1 MKIITKKRGFP
12 CSIEWFAGDLIPYLR
27 NENKYKFDKLCKDK
41 VLETTGIMAEVL
53 SVHDLNRTNFH
64 PYRIYARC
72 VDLPHKLC
80 VKSVGS
86 NPMLDYHTTDI
97 VGIEW
102 HDGHVR
108 VFERVQTKHHM
119 ASPLHYG
126 EISKTMP
133 GLMRLLDDHKV
144 SAVDIGEI
152 TRLIGNNYVFM
163 CASKASQPTNK
174 SIELLQS
181 AIDKYTSLK
190 NVLKITTRKFDWD
203 KTFASMEK
211 LPRAKFIAA
220 YSNEPVYRSMKNV
233 TRKQI
238 NFKVTELIRH
248 LLFVE
253 QQLNIAD
260 DTTFLEIEKQSI
272 LLDLATGIGKTR
284 IGFQAIKY
292 AANWYHNQTEKY
304 MPSIYF
310 TGSLNVNQYV
320 DEALKEGYVRDDIQV
335 VESKKTI
342 IDLTK
347 KIIIMSTT
355 KANIAQFEDMPKNTF
370 LLSIID
376 EAHKMHTAG
385 FTSGTGIDNAN
396 IWRNQV
402 IAIMRKTCMYS
413 VLMTGT
419 PVHKQIDKVRMLG
432 VSLYEAAQ
440 AGLAQMPD
448 VSVLDVSSDTDTRHA
463 QYLQLVR
470 DHTEYIVNANSLMHL
485 NSIDHAERFCKQLD
499 KYNIPVFRYFGTS
512 LQNCKDRS
520 ELLPSYTNRGIVVC
534 VGSMDGNVTIP
545 GIAAFFAVDRMDPFT
560 VQDYQRKLRLS
571 RPDTPGSTIYLS
583 KYTDES
589 YCAHIIPALVALI
602 KRTGMPSND
611 LHVTMFN
618 HDIDNIQPLD
628 AIVANNVVANNV
640 ADISKSSSKNPVVTD
655 LPLAV
660 NGTIDMSMLTSTK
673 SFTDCLAHFATIMN
687 KSDDELK
694 QEKQQKLKRRHDDI
708 QTEHQAQK
716 KRKQDNK
723 TQQLSDLEK
732 LELCA
737 KDNEMPRRTKS
748 APPEER
754 NLATKWKNIRSGLSA
769 SNYMLIMAENSKY
782 QCLKILLKQH
792 DDKPKR
798 GTDTPDGDFEIDILD
813 LEEDLGD
820 EVVSSAAY
828 KAHSD
833 LNDGQRVRA
842 LLGYICNNENAYPKR
857 THTEYGRY
865 ATDLKNNSNNCKA
878 DRIYINAFKKYLP
891 KSVRTALQMDRWN
904 DDGTLLKEP
913 KK

>member
-1 MKIITKKRGFP
+1 MKIITKNTTKAKGYP
-12 CSIEWFAGDLIPYLR
+12 CSIEWFAGYLIPRLR

-53 SVHDLNRTNFH
+53 SVHDLNRTDLH
-64 PYRIYARC
+64 PHRIYARC
-72 VDLPHKLC
+72 VDLPHNLC

-86 NPMLDYHTTDI
+86 NPTLDYHTTDI

-126 EISKTMP
+126 EISKTIG

-152 TRLIGNNYVFM
+152 TRLIGNKYVFM

-174 SIELLQS
+174 SIERLQS
-181 AIDKYTSLK
+181 AIDNYTSLK
-190 NVLKITTRKFDWD
+190 NVLKITTRQFDWD
-203 KTFASMEK
+203 ETFASMKK
-211 LPRAKFIAA
+211 LSPAKFISA
-220 YSNEPVYRSMKNV
+220 YSNKPINRSMKNL
-233 TRKQI
+233 TREKI
-238 NFKVTELIRH
+238 NFKVTDLIEH
-248 LLFVE
+248 LICI
-253 QQLNIAD
+253 QKQLDIAED
-260 DTTFLEIEKQSI
+260 PTFLEIEKQSI
-272 LLDLATGIGKTR
+272 LFDLATGIGKTR
-284 IGFQAIKY
+284 IGFKAIKY
-292 AANWYHNQTEKY
+292 AAYLYQKRTGKH

-335 VESKKTI
+335 VESRKTI

-347 KIIIMSTT
+347 KVIIMSTT
-355 KANIAQFEDMPKNTF
+355 KANVEQFEDMPKDTF

-385 FTSGTGIDNAN
+385 FTSGTGIDNVN

-419 PVHKQIDKVRMLG
+419 PVHKQLYNKERMMR

-470 DHTEYIVNANSLMHL
+470 EHTEYIVNANSLMHL

-499 KYNIPVFRYFGTS
+499 DYKIPVFRYFGTS
-512 LQNCKDRS
+512 LQNCQDRS
-520 ELLPSYTNRGIVVC
+520 KLLPSYTDRGIVVC

-583 KYTDES
+583 KYT
-589 YCAHIIPALVALI
+589 
-602 KRTGMPSND
+602 G
-611 LHVTMFN
+611 
-618 HDIDNIQPLD
+618 
-628 AIVANNVVANNV
+628 
-640 ADISKSSSKNPVVTD
+640 
-655 LPLAV
+655 
-660 NGTIDMSMLTSTK
+660 
-673 SFTDCLAHFATIMN
+673 
-687 KSDDELK
+687 
-694 QEKQQKLKRRHDDI
+694 
-708 QTEHQAQK
+708 
-716 KRKQDNK
+716 
-723 TQQLSDLEK
+723 
-732 LELCA
+732 
-737 KDNEMPRRTKS
+737 
-748 APPEER
+748 
-754 NLATKWKNIRSGLSA
+754 
-769 SNYMLIMAENSKY
+769 
-782 QCLKILLKQH
+782 
-792 DDKPKR
+792 
-798 GTDTPDGDFEIDILD
+798 
-813 LEEDLGD
+813 
-820 EVVSSAAY
+820 
-828 KAHSD
+828 
-833 LNDGQRVRA
+833 
-842 LLGYICNNENAYPKR
+842 
-857 THTEYGRY
+857 
-865 ATDLKNNSNNCKA
+865 
-878 DRIYINAFKKYLP
+878 
-891 KSVRTALQMDRWN
+891 
-904 DDGTLLKEP
+904 
-913 KK
+913 

>member
-12 CSIEWFAGDLIPYLR
+12 CSIEWFAGNLIPRLR
-27 NENKYKFDKLCKDK
+27 NENKYKFDKLCKEK

-64 PYRIYARC
+64 PHRIYARC

-86 NPMLDYHTTDI
+86 NPTLDYHTTDI

-126 EISKTMP
+126 EISKTIG

-152 TRLIGNNYVFM
+152 TRLIGNKYVFM

-174 SIELLQS
+174 SIERLQS

-190 NVLKITTRKFDWD
+190 DVLKITTRKFDWD
-203 KTFASMEK
+203 KTFASMK
-211 LPRAKFIAA
+211 RAEFIPT
-220 YSNEPVYRSMKNV
+220 YSNRPVHRSMKNL
-233 TRKQI
+233 TRKKI
-238 NFKVTELIRH
+238 NFKVTDLIEH
-248 LLFVE
+248 LICI
-253 QQLNIAD
+253 QKQLDIAE
-260 DTTFLEIEKQSI
+260 DTTFLEIEKRSI
-272 LLDLATGIGKTR
+272 LFDLATGIGKTR
-284 IGFQAIKY
+284 IGFKAIKY
-292 AANWYHNQTEKY
+292 AAYLYQRRTGKH

-335 VESKKTI
+335 VESRKTI

-347 KIIIMSTT
+347 KVIIMSTT
-355 KANIAQFEDMPKNTF
+355 KANVEQFEDMPKDTF

-385 FTSGTGIDNAN
+385 FTSGTGIDNVN
-396 IWRNQV
+396 IWRNHV
-402 IAIMRKTCMYS
+402 IAIMSKTCMYS

-419 PVHKQIDKVRMLG
+419 PVHKQVDKVRMLG

-448 VSVLDVSSDTDTRHA
+448 VSVLDVSSDADIRHA

-470 DHTEYIVNANSLMHL
+470 EHTEYIVNANSLMHL

-499 KYNIPVFRYFGTS
+499 KYKIPVFRYFGTS
-512 LQNCKDRS
+512 LQNCQDRS
-520 ELLPSYTNRGIVVC
+520 DLLPSYTNRGIVVC

-589 YCAHIIPALVALI
+589 YYVHIIPALVALI

-618 HDIDNIQPLD
+618 HDFDMVQPLD
-628 AIVANNVVANNV
+628 AIVANNVAANNV
-640 ADISKSSSKNPVVTD
+640 ADISKSTSKNPVIAD

-660 NGTIDMSMLTSTK
+660 DGTIDMSILTSTK
-673 SFTDCLAHFATIMN
+673 SFTDCLAHFKTIMN

-694 QEKQQKLKRRHDDI
+694 QEKQQKLKRRHDEI
-708 QTEHQAQK
+708 QTEHQAK
-716 KRKQDNK
+716 KQRKQDKK
-723 TQQLSDLEK
+723 TTQLSDLEK
-732 LELCA
+732 LEQF
-737 KDNEMPRRTKS
+737 
-748 APPEER
+748 
-754 NLATKWKNIRSGLSA
+754 
-769 SNYMLIMAENSKY
+769 AEN
-782 QCLKILLKQH
+782 
-792 DDKPKR
+792 
-798 GTDTPDGDFEIDILD
+798 
-813 LEEDLGD
+813 
-820 EVVSSAAY
+820 
-828 KAHSD
+828 
-833 LNDGQRVRA
+833 QR
-842 LLGYICNNENAYPKR
+842 NAQ
-857 THTEYGRY
+857 T
-865 ATDLKNNSNNCKA
+865 
-878 DRIYINAFKKYLP
+878 I
-891 KSVRTALQMDRWN
+891 
-904 DDGTLLKEP
+904 
-913 KK
+913 

>member
-1 MKIITKKRGFP
+1 MNAKGYP
-12 CSIEWFAGDLIPYLR
+12 CSLEWFAGHLIPHLR
-27 NENKYKFDKLCKDK
+27 NENKYNFDKLCKDK

-53 SVHDLNRTNFH
+53 SVHDLNMTDFH
-64 PYRIYARC
+64 PHRIYARC
-72 VDLPHKLC
+72 VDLPHNLC

-86 NPMLDYHTTDI
+86 HPMLDYHTTDI

-152 TRLIGNNYVFM
+152 TRLIGNKYVFM

-174 SIELLQS
+174 SIERLQS

-190 NVLKITTRKFDWD
+190 NVLKITTRQFDWD
-203 KTFASMEK
+203 KTFTRMK
-211 LPRAKFIAA
+211 NLPPAKFISA
-220 YSNEPVYRSMKNV
+220 YSNKPVHQSMKNL

-248 LLFVE
+248 LLFLQ
-253 QQLNIAD
+253 QQLDIAD

-292 AANWYHNQTEKY
+292 AANWYHNQTGKY

-355 KANIAQFEDMPKNTF
+355 KANVAQFEDMPKNTF

-419 PVHKQIDKVRMLG
+419 PVHKQVDKVRMLG
-432 VSLYEAAQ
+432 VSLYKAAQ

-470 DHTEYIVNANSLMHL
+470 EHTEYIINANSLMHL

-499 KYNIPVFRYFGTS
+499 KYKIPVFRYFGTS
-512 LQNCKDRS
+512 LQNCQDRS
-520 ELLPSYTNRGIVVC
+520 KLLPSYTNRGIVVC

-545 GIAAFFAVDRMDPFT
+545 GIAAFFAVDRMDPAT

-589 YCAHIIPALVALI
+589 YSAHIIPALVALI
-602 KRTGMPSND
+602 ARTGMPSND

-618 HDIDNIQPLD
+618 HDIDFDNIQPLE
-628 AIVANNVVANNV
+628 AIVANNAAANNV
-640 ADISKSSSKNPVVTD
+640 ANISKSCSNNPVVAD

-660 NGTIDMSMLTSTK
+660 DGTIDMSMLTSRK

-694 QEKQQKLKRRHDDI
+694 HEKQQKLKRRHDEI
-708 QTEHQAQK
+708 QIEHQAK
-716 KRKQDNK
+716 KQRKQDNE

-737 KDNEMPRRTKS
+737 ENKKMPKQLV
-748 APPEER
+748 PEEHK
-754 NLATKWKNIRSGLSA
+754 LAMKWGDIRRGKNA
-769 SNYMLIMAENSKY
+769 SNHELIMAENSKY
-782 QCLKILLKQH
+782 QCLKKLLIQY
-792 DDKPKR
+792 DDKLKR
-798 GTDTPDGDFEIDILD
+798 GTNTPPGDFKVDIPA
-813 LEEDLGD
+813 LENALGKV
-820 EVVSSAAY
+820 VVSSPEY

-833 LNDGQRVRA
+833 LKNGQRVIG
-842 LLGYICNNENAYPKR
+842 LLGYLCNNENAWPNNR
-857 THTEYGRY
+857 THTKYGQY
-865 ATDLKNNSNNCKA
+865 AMNLKDSSNACKA
-878 DRIYINAFKKYLP
+878 DRIYINAFKEHLP
-891 KSVRTALQMDRWN
+891 ESVRDVLKMDRWD
-904 DDGTLLKEP
+904 DDGTWLKET

>member
-1 MKIITKKRGFP
+1 MKIITKNTTKANGYP
-12 CSIEWFAGDLIPYLR
+12 CSIEWFAGYLIPHLR
-27 NENKYKFDKLCKDK
+27 NKNKYKFDKLCKDK

-53 SVHDLNRTNFH
+53 SVHDLNRTDFH
-64 PYRIYARC
+64 PHRIYARC
-72 VDLPHKLC
+72 VDLPHNLC

-86 NPMLDYHTTDI
+86 NPTLDYHTTDI

-133 GLMRLLDDHKV
+133 GLMRLLNDHKV
-144 SAVDIGEI
+144 SAVDIVEI
-152 TRLIGNNYVFM
+152 TRLIGNKYVFM
-163 CASKASQPTNK
+163 CASKASQPTKK

-181 AIDKYTSLK
+181 AIDNYTSLK
-190 NVLKITTRKFDWD
+190 NVLKITTRQFDWD
-203 KTFASMEK
+203 ETFASMKK
-211 LPRAKFIAA
+211 LPPAEFISA
-220 YSNEPVYRSMKNV
+220 YSNRPVHRSMKNV

-248 LLFVE
+248 LLLV
-253 QQLNIAD
+253 QKQLEIAE

-335 VESKKTI
+335 VDSRKTI

-347 KIIIMSTT
+347 KVIIMSTT
-355 KANIAQFEDMPKNTF
+355 KANVEQFEKMPKNTF

-385 FTSGTGIDNAN
+385 FTSGTGTNNEN
-396 IWRNQV
+396 IWRNHV
-402 IAIMRKTCMYS
+402 IAIMSKTCMYS

-419 PVHKQIDKVRMLG
+419 PVHKQVDKVRMLG

-470 DHTEYIVNANSLMHL
+470 EHTEYIVNANSLMHL

-499 KYNIPVFRYFGTS
+499 KYKIPVFRYFGTS
-512 LQNCKDRS
+512 LQNCQDRS
-520 ELLPSYTNRGIVVC
+520 DLLPSYTNRGIVVC

-560 VQDYQRKLRLS
+560 VQDCQRKLRLS

-589 YCAHIIPALVALI
+589 YSAHIIPALVALI
-602 KRTGMPSND
+602 ARTGMPSND

-618 HDIDNIQPLD
+618 HDIDFDMVQPLA
-628 AIVANNVVANNV
+628 AIVANNVAANNV
-640 ADISKSSSKNPVVTD
+640 ADIIKSSSSNPVVAD

-660 NGTIDMSMLTSTK
+660 DGTIDMSMLTSTK
-673 SFTDCLAHFATIMN
+673 SFTDCLAHFKTIMN

-694 QEKQQKLKRRHDDI
+694 QEKQQKQKKRKHEI
-708 QTEHQAQK
+708 QTEHQSQK
-716 KRKQDNK
+716 KRKQEK
-723 TQQLSDLEK
+723 QTQQLSDLEK

-737 KDNEMPRRTKS
+737 ENQKMPKQLV
-748 APPEER
+748 PEER
-754 NLATKWKNIRSGLSA
+754 DLAMKWKNIQRGLNA
-769 SNYMLIMAENSKY
+769 SNHTLIMAEPTDY
-782 QCLKILLKQH
+782 PCLK
-792 DDKPKR
+792 
-798 GTDTPDGDFEIDILD
+798 DTP
-813 LEEDLGD
+813 
-820 EVVSSAAY
+820 
-828 KAHSD
+828 
-833 LNDGQRVRA
+833 
-842 LLGYICNNENAYPKR
+842 
-857 THTEYGRY
+857 T
-865 ATDLKNNSNNCKA
+865 AT
-878 DRIYINAFKKYLP
+878 
-891 KSVRTALQMDRWN
+891 T
-904 DDGTLLKEP
+904 
-913 KK
+913 